1 VTDAKLRRTVRRCV
15 AILLLPLSV
24 AADALR
30 RIVTEEFFLGSV
42 PLGGV
47 VTPVLFYG
55 ALAYLLG
62 SALAGLPDP
71 AVEESEGDGTDDGSE
86 TEAADDGSETEAAEG
101 GATDGPSA
109 SEAGN

>member
-1 VTDAKLRRTVRRCV
+1 
-15 AILLLPLSV
+15 V

-55 ALAYLLG
+55 ALAYLLV

-71 AVEESEGDGTDDGSE
+71 AVEESGGDGTEGDGTEGGGTDDGS
-86 TEAADDGSETEAAEG
+86 DGG
-101 GATDGPSA
+101 GTDGPTPPG
-109 SEAGN
+109 AGN